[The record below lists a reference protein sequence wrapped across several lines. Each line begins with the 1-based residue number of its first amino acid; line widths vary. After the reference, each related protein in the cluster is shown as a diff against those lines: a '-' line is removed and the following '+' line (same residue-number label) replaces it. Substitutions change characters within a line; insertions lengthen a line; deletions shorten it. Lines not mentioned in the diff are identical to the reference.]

1 MAIIIHTQNPH
12 LLLDKIYEAVDAKRA
27 DKWLRTDDGRLTYGT
42 LLLKNEAFFKP
53 QIWLDNNELRFG
65 LLKRKDRKH
74 ISSKLYTAF
83 HSKLI
88 ELLLAHFDK
97 DFRSA
102 TATAMRT
109 EPDDF

>member
-1 MAIIIHTQNPH
+1 MAIIIQTKNPH
-12 LLLDKIYEAVDAKRA
+12 LLLDKIYEAIDTKRA
-27 DKWLRTDDGRLTYGT
+27 DKWQRTTDGQLTYGT

-53 QIWLDNNELRFG
+53 QIWLNENQLRFG

-83 HSKLI
+83 HTKLV
-88 ELLLAHFDK
+88 EMLLTNFDTI
-97 DFRSA
+97 FHSV
-102 TATAMRT
+102 TATAVRE

>member
-1 MAIIIHTQNPH
+1 
-12 LLLDKIYEAVDAKRA
+12 LDKIYEAIDTKRA
-27 DKWLRTDDGRLTYGT
+27 DKWQRTADGRITYGT

-53 QIWLDNNELRFG
+53 QIWLDENQLRFG

-83 HSKLI
+83 HTKFV
-88 ELLLAHFDK
+88 EMLLTNFDTI
-97 DFRSA
+97 FHSV
-102 TATAMRT
+102 TATAVRE